1 MTVPGP
7 QPPKALL
14 IASLIGGA
22 ALLAAVTVLV
32 VSANGSPTALAPSS
46 SGTATNSAVAADVSR
61 CDRLPTVSAESAD
74 TGSSGLTITT
84 KVQPNCAG
92 GDLLTNSAF
101 RLTAIDSAGHDVASG
116 IFDLGASPIAAS
128 SAGAS
133 VAFTFPSNSYWRTRD
148 SISGNLRLT
157 AHLDGNDQTVAGNTQ
172 SASTI
177 TAVGPGEPE
186 SGNIQAVAQ
195 SALVD
200 IAAADRSAIDTSLL
214 DQWQPQ
220 LSSKRPGLVADGQ
233 SWSASD
239 ILREHLDLRQR
250 YPSAKLVWSGDW
262 PVFGD
267 PTWWVTLAGYPY
279 TSSEQA
285 NAWCASQGYD
295 ADHCF
300 AKVLSHTR
308 GRSGTTA
315 LR

>member
-1 MTVPGP
+1 MTAPGG

-22 ALLAAVTVLV
+22 VLLAAVAIFV
-32 VSANGSPTALAPSS
+32 VGPSGSPPTHAPSS
-46 SGTATNSAVAADVSR
+46 GGATNSAVAADVSR
-61 CDRLPTVSAESAD
+61 CERPPALTVESVD
-74 TGSSGLTITT
+74 TGPSGLTITT
-84 KVQPNCAG
+84 KIQPNCAH

-101 RLTAIDSAGHDVASG
+101 RLTAVDSASHDVASG
-116 IFDLGASPIAAS
+116 TFNLGATPIAVTS
-128 SAGAS
+128 DGAS
-133 VAFTFPSNSYWRTRD
+133 VAFTFASNSYWRTKD
-148 SISGNLRLT
+148 SIVGSLRLT
-157 AHLDGNDQTVAGNTQ
+157 AHVEGIDQTVPENAQ
-172 SASTI
+172 SASAI
-177 TAVGPGEPE
+177 TAAGPGAPE

-200 IAAADRSAIDTSLL
+200 IAAADRSAIDASLL

-233 SWSASD
+233 TWWAPD
-239 ILREHLDLRQR
+239 IIREHLNLRQR
-250 YPSAKLVWSGDW
+250 FPNARLVWSGDW

-267 PTWWVTLAGYPY
+267 PSWWVTLAGYPY
-279 TSSEQA
+279 STSGQA
-285 NAWCASQGYD
+285 NGWCASQGYD

-308 GRSGTTA
+308 RPTGTTA